1 MELQPEYIPR
11 GNERILFVDDNESI
25 VDIVQLMLQN
35 LGYKV
40 TGFTDG
46 REALKV
52 FSEKP
57 SEFDLV
63 ITDYVMP
70 HLTGGD
76 IAQRAKRC
84 GLRKRNLLPCR
95 PLSRR
100 RAREQAKP
108 PAARPKKLLPWRAFR
123 RRAARRRQ
131 GNGSFSIPI
140 RASSRRWLSLCG
152 AGPKRSDS
160 PIKSGRS

>member
-1 MELQPEYIPR
+1 MELQPESIPR

-52 FSEKP
+52 FSKKP

-76 IAQRAKRC
+76 IAQIMIGIR
-84 GLRKRNLLPCR
+84 
-95 PLSRR
+95 SD
-100 RAREQAKP
+100 
-108 PAARPKKLLPWRAFR
+108 
-123 RRAARRRQ
+123 
-131 GNGSFSIPI
+131 IPI
-140 RASSRRWLSLCG
+140 ILCTGYGDLISSEKAMAVGFRERILKPFNYGELGELVRRVLDQKEPG
-152 AGPKRSDS
+152 DK
-160 PIKSGRS
+160 